1 MLAGELAFEHCETS
15 RRSLET
21 GQAPR
26 DWKAGGRSSH
36 RLGCGFDEPS
46 KSSQHPDF
54 VVKIRQTH
62 MAADETKQ
70 GSNWTLCARLPYLP
84 PACFQTQHRIC
95 YVLQGPFYSVSV
107 SKVKQNLFSS
117 PRR

>member
-26 DWKAGGRSSH
+26 DWRAGGRSSH

-62 MAADETKQ
+62 VAADETKQ
-70 GSNWTLCARLPYLP
+70 GSNRTLCA
-84 PACFQTQHRIC
+84 
-95 YVLQGPFYSVSV
+95 
-107 SKVKQNLFSS
+107 
-117 PRR
+117 